1 MEILSNLEF
10 CFVGSAFHCL
20 IMNHSI
26 EKDPEAV
33 RNRQKVGDYARSPRR
48 RVVAGGDTSQ
58 MVVLESGP
66 FHG

>member
-1 MEILSNLEF
+1 
-10 CFVGSAFHCL
+10 
-20 IMNHSI
+20 MNHSI